1 VKHALALLLVASA
14 LAACP
19 STRALGFTPELAH
32 VVLIVF
38 ENKQEG
44 QVIGSRA
51 APTFTALSRSY
62 VRLTQYHAVTHPS
75 LPNYLA
81 LTSGGTQGIR
91 SDCTRCVVD
100 ARNLADTLDE
110 AGRTWKTYAEGLPH
124 PGYTG
129 ARAGRYVK
137 KHVPFLYFRDVVSN
151 PQRRANVVPLR
162 QLAADLDSGALPD
175 FALVV
180 PDLCHSMHDCPVRT
194 GDRWLHGL
202 LPPLLELPGTVVFV
216 TFDEG
221 AWGAAGNHVAALAL
235 GTAVR
240 PATRIAQRTGHYGLL
255 RTIEAAWGLPLLGR
269 SAAAK
274 PIAGIWRRS

>member
-1 VKHALALLLVASA
+1 MKHAPALLLVASA

-19 STRALGFTPELAH
+19 SGPAVAATPELAH
-32 VVLIVF
+32 VVVIVF
-38 ENKQEG
+38 ENKEER

-51 APTFTALSRSY
+51 APTFTALARTY

-81 LTSGGTQGIR
+81 LTSGATHGIR
-91 SDCTRCVVD
+91 SDCNRCVVD
-100 ARNLADTLDE
+100 ARNLADTLE
-110 AGRTWKTYAEGLPH
+110 ETGRTWKTYAEGLPR

-151 PQRRANVVPLR
+151 PGRRGNIVPLP
-162 QLAADLDSGALPD
+162 QLTADLDSGALPD
-175 FALVV
+175 FALIV
-180 PDLCHSMHDCPVRT
+180 PDLCHSMHDCPIRT
-194 GDRWLHGL
+194 GDRWLHAV

-221 AWGAAGNHVAALAL
+221 AWGPAGNHVAALAL

-240 PATRIAQRTGHYGLL
+240 PATRTAQRTGHYGLL

-274 PIAGIWRRS
+274 PIAGIWRPS

>member
-1 VKHALALLLVASA
+1 VKHALGLLLVATA

-19 STRALGFTPELAH
+19 SRPAVAATPELAH
-32 VVLIVF
+32 IVVIVF
-38 ENKQEG
+38 ENKEER
-44 QVIGSRA
+44 QVIGSRS
-51 APTFTALSRSY
+51 APTFTALARTY
-62 VRLTQYHAVTHPS
+62 VRLTHYHAVTHPS

-81 LTSGGTQGIR
+81 LTSGATHGIR
-91 SDCTRCVVD
+91 SDCNRCVVD
-100 ARNLADTLDE
+100 ARNLADTLE
-110 AGRTWKTYAEGLPH
+110 ETGRHWKTYAEGLPR
-124 PGYTG
+124 PGYTE

-151 PQRRANVVPLR
+151 PGRRGNIVPLP
-162 QLAADLDSGALPD
+162 QLTADLDSGALPD
-175 FALVV
+175 FALIV
-180 PDLCHSMHDCPVRT
+180 PDLCHSMHDCSVRT
-194 GDRWLHGL
+194 GDRWLYGV

-221 AWGAAGNHVAALAL
+221 ARGPAGNHVAALAL

-240 PATRIAQRTGHYGLL
+240 PATRTAQRTGHYGLL

-274 PIAGIWRRS
+274 PIAGIWRQS

>member
-1 VKHALALLLVASA
+1 VKHAPALLLVATT

-19 STRALGFTPELAH
+19 SSHAVASTPELAH
-32 VVLIVF
+32 VVVIVF
-38 ENKQEG
+38 ENKEER

-51 APTFTALSRSY
+51 APTFTALARTY
-62 VRLTQYHAVTHPS
+62 VRLTQYYAVTHPS

-81 LTSGGTQGIR
+81 LTSGATHGIR
-91 SDCTRCVVD
+91 SDCNRCVVD
-100 ARNLADTLDE
+100 ARNVADTLEE
-110 AGRTWKTYAEGLPH
+110 AGRTWKTYAEGLPR
-124 PGYTG
+124 PGYSG

-151 PQRRANVVPLR
+151 PGRRGNIVPLP
-162 QLAADLDSGALPD
+162 QLTADLDSGALPD
-175 FALVV
+175 FALIV

-194 GDRWLHGL
+194 GDRWLHAV

-221 AWGAAGNHVAALAL
+221 AGGPAGNHVAALAL

-255 RTIEAAWGLPLLGR
+255 RTIETAWSLPLLGR

-274 PIAGIWRRS
+274 PIAGIWRQS